1 MGNVLNVCEK
11 RYINNNTNQKQ
22 IHVYKQHVIHM
33 ENTIYNYMEFEFFI
47 IFCFQTFLPSPP
59 PLHFLFPWITGLIL
73 TTFSTKGHFPLKENV
88 TGHIE

>member
-11 RYINNNTNQKQ
+11 RYINNNTNKKQ

-47 IFCFQTFLPSPP
+47 IFCFQTFLPPP
-59 PLHFLFPWITGLIL
+59 PIFFYSPELPDWF
-73 TTFSTKGHFPLKENV
+73 
-88 TGHIE
+88 

>member
-11 RYINNNTNQKQ
+11 RYINNNTNKKQ

-33 ENTIYNYMEFEFFI
+33 ENTIQNYMEFEFFI
-47 IFCFQTFLPSPP
+47 IFCFQTFLPPP
-59 PLHFLFPWITGLIL
+59 PIFLFPWITGSIL
-73 TTFSTKGHFPLKENV
+73 TTFSTKGHLPLKENV